1 MRIEPTNCCIL
12 NTSTQLS
19 RHVGEDGFTGEAG
32 LSLGRNF
39 ILSGMSAAGDWHRA
53 EEDYVVPWRGCCQGS
68 VSAPSLSGHYQA
80 QRPISSPF
88 RGTAF
93 ARLTIN
99 MALRY
104 YERYSLSNATP
115 PAQYGSLLLHSDTH
129 TTTWRRLTRA
139 SALPAGLQ
147 FFPKPV

>member
-1 MRIEPTNCCIL
+1 VMCCIL

-68 VSAPSLSGHYQA
+68 VSAPSLFGQYHA

-104 YERYSLSNATP
+104 YERYSYGIIITKDTTCQMPLRQLNTALFYSTP
-115 PAQYGSLLLHSDTH
+115 TH
-129 TTTWRRLTRA
+129 TLR
-139 SALPAGLQ
+139 PGDD
-147 FFPKPV
+147 